1 MAKMHISLE
10 LDLSNCTDVA
20 ALNALAAVFSGTT
33 IDPSKFINAPGGT
46 LGKTPTTK
54 TPAVTSRPAPAA
66 TREIEHIEAVLS
78 KTTVDDEANITE
90 EGKAQLNEAT
100 DEAPI
105 YKIEDVRK
113 TLSDKARSSDANK
126 EAIKKKMVELGAA
139 NASSIKP
146 EDFAEMMDFLA
157 TLK

>member
-10 LDLSNCTDVA
+10 LDLSNGTDVA
-20 ALNALAAVFSGTT
+20 ALNALAAAFSGTT
-33 IDPSKFINAPGGT
+33 VDPSKFINAPASENVFAKKLKAGNVKEVAPIRADVG
-46 LGKTPTTK
+46 
-54 TPAVTSRPAPAA
+54 AVARAAEAP
-66 TREIEHIEAVLS
+66 
-78 KTTVDDEANITE
+78 TVDEEANITE

-100 DEAPI
+100 AEAPI

-113 TLSDKARSSDANK
+113 ALSDKARSSDANK
-126 EAIKKKMVELGAA
+126 ESIKKKMVELGAA

-146 EDFAEMMDFLA
+146 EDFAEMMDFLS